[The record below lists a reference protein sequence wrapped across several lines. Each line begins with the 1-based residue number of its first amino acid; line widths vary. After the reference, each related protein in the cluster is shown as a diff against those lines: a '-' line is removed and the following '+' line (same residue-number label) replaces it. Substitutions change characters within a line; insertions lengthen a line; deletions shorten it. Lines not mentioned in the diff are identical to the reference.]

1 MDTIIPA
8 DNVSVGVGSAPPMA
22 KGKKAPPAPPL
33 SPMKVGLWLCLV
45 VFLLYFY
52 GFIKSMYALPDVGHH
67 QFPFLNGKNWNAA
80 IDKLESVE
88 TEEEEESVSS
98 NNEESSTTDDDT
110 TTLTPPK
117 KSLVALTSLSTV
129 VDGRTVSATLPEIT
143 GWPPV
148 QDAKDQSRMEEIMHP
163 GDGKTPMMVP
173 KFWSKPIHGGGLMT
187 REVAMKIGTCATP
200 DDKGNYVRGDGCP
213 LDERTIYFAIASY
226 RDFQCRQTVESAF
239 LRAKNPKRIRVGVVD
254 QIVHGEDPG
263 CDEPMEPCD
272 TNPNQAL
279 CLYANQ
285 VDVFE
290 MRADMSVGPV
300 FARHIGHRLYR
311 GEYYYTQSDAHV
323 SYTQNWDADIIQQME
338 ATHND
343 LAVLT
348 TYLTDVQGSIEP
360 ETYKSLRNT
369 RPIMCNTDYEGG
381 PQGQHLRHLSQP
393 ERIPGIHGSP
403 QMEPYWA
410 AGYSFSRGHFVVNVP
425 YDLYQPMIFQGEE
438 MSIGIRGFTVG
449 YDMYAP
455 ERSVCFHHYAVGKN
469 ASTRNKVPHF
479 WENADHFAGTGKRA
493 MKRLLGI
500 VHMNPETDK
509 SEWLHNDEELYGLGG
524 VRTPEKFYETFGI
537 DVRNKRTE
545 HHLCRFVDKGI
556 MHNEFNKVLRS
567 DGMGVDYSRID
578 YQFKDPAVG
587 EP

>member
-1 MDTIIPA
+1 MIPT
-8 DNVSVGVGSAPPMA
+8 VSESAPLPLA
-22 KGKKAPPAPPL
+22 KGKKAVPTPAL
-33 SPMKVGLWLCLV
+33 SPMKVGVWLSFGV
-45 VFLLYFY
+45 LLLHTY
-52 GFIKSMYALPDVGHH
+52 GFIESMYALPDVGHH
-67 QFPFLNGKNWNAA
+67 RFSFSGGKNWNAA
-80 IDKLESVE
+80 TDKFE
-88 TEEEEESVSS
+88 TVGDEEIVEESDDTE
-98 NNEESSTTDDDT
+98 NDTAKDLFNGNEGKSTTTKPIIT
-110 TTLTPPK
+110 T
-117 KSLVALTSLSTV
+117 SGFHRTSSV
-129 VDGRTVSATLPEIT
+129 TLPVISS
-143 GWPPV
+143 WPPPLG
-148 QDAKDQSRMEEIMHP
+148 AKDISTMEEIFHP
-163 GDGKTPMMVP
+163 GDGKTRLMVP
-173 KFWSKPIHGGGLMT
+173 KFWSPPIHDNGLMT
-187 REVAMKIGTCATP
+187 REVALQIGTCATP
-200 DDKGNYVRGDGCP
+200 DSSGNYIREDECP

-254 QIVHGEDPG
+254 QIVHGEDPA
-263 CDEPMEPCD
+263 CDEPMEPCE

-279 CLYANQ
+279 CLYADQ
-285 VDVFE
+285 VDVYE

-323 SYTQNWDADIIQQME
+323 SYTKNWDADIIRQME
-338 ATHND
+338 GTHNE

-348 TYLTDVQGSIEP
+348 TYLTDVQGSIDP
-360 ETYKSLRNT
+360 VTYTSKRNT

-381 PQGQHLRHLSQP
+381 SQGQHLRHLSQP

-469 ASTRNKVPHF
+469 AKTRNKVPHF
-479 WENADHFAGTGKRA
+479 WENSNHFAGTGKRA
-493 MKRLLGI
+493 MTRLLGI
-500 VHMNPETDK
+500 VHMNPEAKT
-509 SEWLHNDEELYGLGG
+509 SEWDHTDEIMYGLGG

-537 DVRNKRTE
+537 DVVNKRTE
-545 HHLCRFVDKGI
+545 HHLCRFVDSGI
-556 MHNEFNKVLRS
+556 MHKDFTKLLRK
-567 DGMGVDYSRID
+567 DGMGVDYSKIT
-578 YQFKDPAVG
+578 YKFTDPDPG
-587 EP
+587 EK